1 MASPVFV
8 NGLPARIV
16 RTDFR
21 DRFGS
26 NYPDLLSDSQ
36 NDFIDRCIDDIY
48 TMYAG
53 VQTLWAEQTSD
64 IYFNKT
70 QLCMLFLLAWYIAD
84 VFPTYALGVVGTGGM
99 ALKSKSIGGVK
110 IVFGTPGG
118 DGIGMNKNYK
128 DTLAGLLTNKYGK
141 LAYDM
146 ITQACKKLTV
156 FQGLPQ

>member
-1 MASPVFV
+1 MADPVFV
-8 NGLPARIV
+8 NGLPARIT

-21 DRFGS
+21 DRFAA
-26 NYPDLLSDSQ
+26 NYPDLIPEST
-36 NDFIDRCIDDIY
+36 NDFLDMCIADVY

-53 VQTLWAEQTSD
+53 VQSLWARQTPD

-70 QLCMLFLLAWYIAD
+70 QMCMCFLLAWYIAD
-84 VFPTYALGVVGTGGM
+84 VFPTYAIGVAGTGGM
-99 ALKSKSIGGVK
+99 ALKSKSVGGVK
-110 IVFGTPGG
+110 VVFGTPGG
-118 DGIGMNKNYK
+118 DGIGSNKKYR

-146 ITQACKKLTV
+146 ILQAVKKLAI